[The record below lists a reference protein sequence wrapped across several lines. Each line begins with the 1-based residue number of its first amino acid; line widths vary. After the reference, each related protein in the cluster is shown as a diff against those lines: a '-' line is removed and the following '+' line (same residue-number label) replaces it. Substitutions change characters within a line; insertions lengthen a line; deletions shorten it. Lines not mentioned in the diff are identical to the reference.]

1 MATRHGT
8 RVSDG
13 GAVTRLLH
21 AAMAIAFLG
30 AWLSAEW
37 EGLRA
42 WHIACGHA
50 LAGALLARIAWSLA
64 RPRASLVRWWHT
76 LRRAARRLRSGHDG
90 VLRAPTWSIAGSALV
105 VCGIVLLVPGCFVS
119 GWALGRLV
127 DAVQGPVALHRWL
140 GTALMVVAATHVALV
155 GVLGVLRGRCVAC
168 DVLPGG
174 PRSGQG

>member
-8 RVSDG
+8 KVGDG
-13 GAVTRLLH
+13 DAVTRLLH
-21 AAMAIAFLG
+21 SALAIAFLG
-30 AWLSAEW
+30 VWLSAEW

-42 WHIACGHA
+42 WHIAFGHA
-50 LAGALLARIAWSLA
+50 LAGALLARIAWSLV
-64 RPRASLVRWWHT
+64 RPQASLVRWWHT
-76 LRRAARRLRSGHDG
+76 FRRAARRLRSGHDG
-90 VLRAPTWSIAGSALV
+90 VLRPPTWSIAGSALV

-155 GVLGVLRGRCVAC
+155 GVLGVLRGRCAAC

>member
-8 RVSDG
+8 RVGEG

-21 AAMAIAFLG
+21 ATLAIAFLG

-37 EGLRA
+37 EGLRT

-64 RPRASLVRWWHT
+64 RPRASLLRWWHT
-76 LRRAARRLRSGHDG
+76 FRRAARRLRSGHDG
-90 VLRAPTWSIAGSALV
+90 VLRAPTWTIAGSALV
-105 VCGIVLLVPGCFVS
+105 VCGIVLLVPGCFVT

-127 DAVQGPVALHRWL
+127 DVAQEPVALHRWL
-140 GTALMVVAATHVALV
+140 GTTLMVVVATHVALV
-155 GVLGVLRGRCVAC
+155 AVLGVLRGPRMAR